1 MSADNYILIRK
12 ENMDWVGYIQSASAT
27 EATYDTQCFKDRS
40 FLRVISKAQEMEPE
54 YGYRIENIRA
64 MIDTTWLGL

>member
-12 ENMDWVGYIQSASAT
+12 ENMDWVGYIQAASVT
-27 EATYDTQCFKDRS
+27 EVTYDTQCFKDRS
-40 FLRVISKAQEMEPE
+40 FLKAIAKAQEMDTE
-54 YGYRIENIRA
+54 YGYRIENIQA